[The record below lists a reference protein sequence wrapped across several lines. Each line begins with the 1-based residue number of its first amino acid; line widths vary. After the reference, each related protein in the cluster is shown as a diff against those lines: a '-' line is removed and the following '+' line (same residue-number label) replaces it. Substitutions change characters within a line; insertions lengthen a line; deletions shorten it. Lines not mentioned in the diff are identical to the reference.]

1 MRTYPH
7 AQRLR
12 MLNDVDRRIVPVD
25 GPANVAATR
34 ADRATGADG
43 TLWCVDGTH
52 TLRRIGLDGVTST
65 IDLSGRTATG
75 PTATGPPE
83 MGTVRWTTPDAFTD
97 PANADVVARITVDV
111 SRFQWKAE

>member
-1 MRTYPH
+1 
-7 AQRLR
+7 
-12 MLNDVDRRIVPVD
+12 MLNEVDRRIVPVD
-25 GPANVAATR
+25 GPADVAATR

-75 PTATGPPE
+75 PTE
-83 MGTVRWTTPDAFTD
+83 VGTVRWATPDAFTD
-97 PANADVVARITVDV
+97 PANADVVARITFDV
-111 SRFQWKAE
+111 SRFQRKAE